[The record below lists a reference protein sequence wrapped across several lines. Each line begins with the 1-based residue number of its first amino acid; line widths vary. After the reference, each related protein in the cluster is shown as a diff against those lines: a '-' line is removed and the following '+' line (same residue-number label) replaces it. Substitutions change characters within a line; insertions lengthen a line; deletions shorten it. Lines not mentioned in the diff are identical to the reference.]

1 MYLLDTNIIIFL
13 FRGKYKIDEK
23 IDSAGKN
30 ICFVS
35 EISIAE
41 LKYGAEK
48 SDHPEFNN
56 EIIAKFLKEF
66 QTVPIINCLD
76 IYASEKVR
84 LEKLGM
90 RLEDFDLLIGAT
102 AVKNNFTLV
111 TNNLEQLSRMNYIK
125 IEDWTK

>member
-1 MYLLDTNIIIFL
+1 M
-13 FRGKYKIDEK
+13 
-23 IDSAGKN
+23 
-30 ICFVS
+30 V
-35 EISIAE
+35 
-41 LKYGAEK
+41 LKK